1 MLTPGTKAPAFTLPN
16 AQGAPVSL
24 ADHLGSIVVLF
35 FYPKDNTPGCTSEA
49 CDFRDNFAR
58 LTAAGAVVL
67 GVSADGAASHQ
78 KFATKYD
85 LPYDLLTDA
94 THEVMER
101 YGVWRAKSLYGR
113 TFLGINRMT
122 FIIDRTGTIAHV
134 YEKVKVK
141 GHVDAVLEKIAAIA

>member
-16 AQGAPVSL
+16 AHGTPVSL

-49 CDFRDNFAR
+49 CDFRDNIAR

-78 KFATKYD
+78 KFAAKYD
-85 LPYDLLTDA
+85 LPFELLTDA
-94 THEVMER
+94 THEVMEQ
-101 YGVWRAKSLYGR
+101 YGVWKAKSLYGR

-122 FIIDRTGTIAHV
+122 FIIDRTGTVAHV
-134 YEKVKVK
+134 FEKVKVK

>member
-101 YGVWRAKSLYGR
+101 YGVWKAKSLYGR

-134 YEKVKVK
+134 FEKVKVK